1 MAAHRQ
7 SSYVAVTRALLTAGA
22 TVALTRVFAG
32 TDWFVPV
39 LVAAVLPGAIFVWA
53 ERRRWN
59 PWAATAV
66 VLVAG
71 ALLTIFV
78 DDPSETFLG
87 IPSASALAN
96 AGHDLSRAP
105 HVLRSAV
112 VPVAPVGA
120 ALMLAV
126 VAVLVTA
133 LATELIARRLDA
145 PVGAIGPS
153 IALFV
158 AICALGSGR
167 WAPST
172 ACYGVAVVE
181 YLVAL
186 QHSEMLTRRTWFQS
200 SARRR
205 SQLVTGGAAAGVLVV
220 VGALVF
226 GPGIPGARSS
236 AWIEYRSL
244 GSGNGASILNVTSP
258 LVSVKAKLSGRNSE
272 AEVFTVETSEPKGD
286 YWRVIALDQFQD
298 DGWGLNSDQKSA
310 SKLPGPTH
318 GAGTTQET
326 QTFHLSSIDARWLP
340 AAYRPTK
347 IDVPGAQVLPGST
360 SLFLDQPLKGL
371 SYSVTSEVSNP
382 SRQVLNAVTFAD
394 LQGMDADLALPPDF
408 SGRARGFA
416 EQVTKN
422 AATPYEKAIALMD
435 VFRQDPF
442 VYDATVDPSTSANA
456 LDDFLFKTHR
466 GFCEQYASAYA
477 ELARSIGLP
486 TRVAVGYQP
495 GTYDKSDGLWHVK
508 EKDAHAWPEV
518 WLGDHVGWYR
528 FEPTPGRTDPITGLP
543 GRAGNGG
550 DSASTTT
557 TTPGT
562 TVPNSPTTNAAN
574 PAGGTRFPADRD
586 SGGTSQSGTRAHVLT
601 GIAITLAALLFAL
614 VLVVLAFA
622 MAAWRHSS
630 NRRHDPDN
638 RRRVLG
644 AWSEALERLSAAG
657 IVRRPSATSLE
668 FALRQAPALGA
679 GAAGPPLMSLA
690 RLHTAAMY
698 APESPSRDDAD
709 EAWSEVDAITDALR
723 ASTPRSKRLRA
734 RWAAVWPRRS
744 VWSRD
749 RESGGEDQ
757 EISEP

>member
-7 SSYVAVTRALLTAGA
+7 SSYVTVTRAFLTAGA

-32 TDWFVPV
+32 AAWFVPV
-39 LVAAVLPGAIFVWA
+39 LIAAMLPAAILELG

-59 PWAATAV
+59 PWAATGLV
-66 VLVAG
+66 VIVG
-71 ALLTIFV
+71 AWFTVLV

-87 IPSASALAN
+87 FPTPSALAT
-96 AGHDLSRAP
+96 AGHDLTRAP

-120 ALMLAV
+120 AMMLAV
-126 VAVLVTA
+126 AAVLVTA
-133 LATELIARRLDA
+133 LATELIAKRLDA

-158 AICALGSGR
+158 AICALGSGH
-167 WAPST
+167 WAFST

-186 QHSEMLTRRTWFQS
+186 QYADLLTRRTWFQS
-200 SARRR
+200 SAHRR
-205 SQLVTGGAAAGVLVV
+205 SQLAVGGAIIGVAVVLV
-220 VGALVF
+220 ALVA
-226 GPGIPGARSS
+226 GPGIPGARSA
-236 AWIEYRSL
+236 AWVKYRSL

-258 LVSVKAKLSGRNSE
+258 LVSVKAQLSGRNSE
-272 AEVFTVETSEPKGD
+272 VEVFSVKTSEPKGD
-286 YWRVIALDQFQD
+286 YWRLIALDQFQD

-310 SKLPGPTH
+310 SKLPGETH
-318 GAGTTQET
+318 GPGATRET
-326 QTFHLSSIDARWLP
+326 QTFKLGATVNARWLP
-340 AAYRPTK
+340 AAYRPTH
-347 IDVPGAQVLPGST
+347 IDVPGAQVLPNST
-360 SLFLDQPLKGL
+360 SLFVDQPLAGL
-371 SYSVTSEVSNP
+371 TYNVESEVSNP
-382 SRQVLNAVTFAD
+382 SKDVLNAVTFDDLKDMEAD
-394 LQGMDADLALPPDF
+394 TALPPDF
-408 SGRARGFA
+408 SGKAKEFAR
-416 EQVTKN
+416 QVTEN
-422 AATPYEKAIALMD
+422 ATTPYEKALALMQ

-442 VYDATVDPSTSANA
+442 TYDQNVKPGASSHA
-456 LDDFLFKTHR
+456 LDDFLFKTHK

-495 GTYDKSDGLWHVK
+495 GTKGSDGLWHVR

-518 WLGDHVGWYR
+518 WLGQEIGWYR

-543 GRAGNGG
+543 GGRANGAG
-550 DSASTTT
+550 GPTTT
-557 TTPGT
+557 TTPT
-562 TVPNSPTTNAAN
+562 TTAPNTPTTNAAN
-574 PAGGTRFPADRD
+574 NPAGGARFPQERD
-586 SGGTSQSGTRAHVLT
+586 SNGTPQSGTRAHVLT
-601 GIAITLAALLFAL
+601 GIAITLAALLFIAI
-614 VLVVLAFA
+614 VLAIA
-622 MAAWRHSS
+622 IALTAWRRSS
-630 NRRHDPDN
+630 HRRHDPDN

-698 APESPSRDDAD
+698 SPEAPSREDAD
-709 EAWSEVDAITDALR
+709 IAWSEVDAIADALR
-723 ASTPRSKRLRA
+723 TSTPWSKRVRA
-734 RWAAVWPRRS
+734 RFAAVVPRRS
-744 VWSRD
+744 RARRSPD
-749 RESGGEDQ
+749 LENTENAED
-757 EISEP
+757 